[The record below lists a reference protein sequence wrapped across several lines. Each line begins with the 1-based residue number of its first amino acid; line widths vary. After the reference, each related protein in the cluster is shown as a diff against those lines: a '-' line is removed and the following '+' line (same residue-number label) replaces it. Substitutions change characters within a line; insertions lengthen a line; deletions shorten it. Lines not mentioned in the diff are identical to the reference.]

1 MWLIN
6 LSLLS
11 FKQIRRHWLRS
22 LLTIAGTACGM
33 FLFMTVETF
42 QDGLRSATEMQAGD
56 DTLVVYRDKRFCPFT
71 SRLPEDYSNKI
82 TKIDGVK
89 SVVPVQVIV
98 NNCGTSLDT
107 ITFRG
112 FPEAEFKNYF
122 SDKDIDPSLFESWKM
137 SSDSAILGKEFAQRR
152 GLKPGDRFDAAG
164 ITVRVSGIMESDDPQ
179 DQNTA
184 FVHLDFLQKSSK
196 RGLGEVTQFNVKVNN
211 HTQLDRVAKDIDQ
224 TFRYDREPTHTR
236 PEKAFIA
243 NTAKDMIELIS
254 FTRWLGLAAVLA
266 VSFLITNT
274 VIIAVRGR
282 VIENAVMQAMGF
294 QMEHLTWMT
303 LAEGLFMGLI
313 GGFTGIAGAYLF
325 LSSGNFAISAEGLSI
340 VFNIQ
345 LETVLKA
352 SVLAM
357 IISFVAGIY
366 PAFHSIQGNLVNR
379 LRSH

>member
-11 FKQIRRHWLRS
+11 LKQIRRHWLRS

-42 QDGLRSATEMQAGD
+42 QEGLKEATEMKAGD
-56 DTLVVYRDKRFCPFT
+56 DTLIVYRDKRFCPFT
-71 SRLPEDYSNKI
+71 SRLPEDYSSKI
-82 TKIDGVK
+82 AKVDGVK

-112 FPEAEFKNYF
+112 FPTGKIEQYF
-122 SDKDIDPSLFESWKM
+122 AGKDMDSSLFKSWK
-137 SSDSAILGKEFAQRR
+137 SRSDSTILGKEFAQRR
-152 GLKPGDRFDAAG
+152 GLKVGDSFDAAG
-164 ITVRVSGIMESDDPQ
+164 ITVYVSGIFESDDPQ
-179 DQNTA
+179 DKNTG
-184 FVHLDFLQKSSK
+184 FVHLDFLQKASK
-196 RGLGEVTQFNVKVNN
+196 RGLGEVTQFNVKVTD
-211 HTQLDRVAKDIDQ
+211 HTMLKSVAEKIDE

-236 PEKAFIA
+236 PEKAFVA

-282 VIENAVMQAMGF
+282 ITENAVMQAMGF
-294 QMEHLTWMT
+294 QIEHLTWMT

-313 GGFTGIAGAYLF
+313 GAGIGIGSAFLF
-325 LSSGNFAISAEGLSI
+325 LTSGNFAISAEGLSI
-340 VFNIQ
+340 VFNIH
-345 LETVLKA
+345 TATITKA
-352 SVLAM
+352 AILAGA
-357 IISFVAGIY
+357 ISLCAGIY
-366 PAFHSIQGNLVNR
+366 PAILSLRGSLVNR

>member
-11 FKQIRRHWLRS
+11 LKQIRRHWLRS

-42 QDGLRSATEMQAGD
+42 QDGLKSATEMQAGD

-71 SRLPEDYSNKI
+71 SRLPEDYANKI
-82 TKIDGVK
+82 SQIDGVK

-112 FPEAEFKNYF
+112 FPSGEIQNYF
-122 SDKDIDPSLFESWKM
+122 AGKDIDSALFSSWKKA
-137 SSDSAILGKEFAQRR
+137 SDSAILGKDFAQRR
-152 GLKPGDRFDAAG
+152 GLNVGDRFDAAG
-164 ITVRVSGIMESDDPQ
+164 ITVRISGILESDDPQ

-196 RGLGEVTQFNVKVNN
+196 RGLGEVTQFNVKVND
-211 HTQLDRVAKDIDQ
+211 HTQLDRVAKEIDQ
-224 TFRYDREPTHTR
+224 SFRYDREPTHTR

-294 QMEHLTWMT
+294 QIEHLAWMT
-303 LAEGLFMGLI
+303 MAEGLFMGMI
-313 GGFTGIAGAYLF
+313 GGFVGIGGAYLF
-325 LSSGNFAISAEGLSI
+325 LSTGNFAISAEGLSI

-345 LETVLKA
+345 TNTLLKA
-352 SVLAM
+352 SALAM
-357 IISFVAGIY
+357 TISFVAGIY
-366 PAFHSIQGNLVNR
+366 PAFHSVQGNLVNR